1 MHNAKSIDTTHTNR
15 TVQHKKKW
23 FYTLFGHYLPFGP
36 PLLTACAWHKQ
47 WQYKGTK
54 KNPFQQHFRSPF
66 QGFFPDKPCRGKTRS
81 PPSRLG
87 LKVKRL
93 KVKSKAHC
101 HCQIAMW
108 REGHTSSYAK
118 RHPEHTLPVI
128 LNLFQ
133 DLTEDKEPQT
143 LTADRC
149 WNKFSMTIGGGGH
162 Q

>member
-47 WQYKGTK
+47 WHYKGTK

-93 KVKSKAHC
+93 KVKSKHIVTVRLPCDEKA
-101 HCQIAMW
+101 I
-108 REGHTSSYAK
+108 
-118 RHPEHTLPVI
+118 RHPMQNVI
-128 LNLFQ
+128 LNTHYPSSWTCFRISPRTRNHKPSPRT
-133 DLTEDKEPQT
+133 DAETSS
-143 LTADRC
+143 AWR
-149 WNKFSMTIGGGGH
+149 
-162 Q
+162 